1 MGTKGGAPQPCFCTT
16 PHHGGRSQSVPF
28 LGHILSNHRGL
39 MGSACA
45 ACTRCLLGQA
55 QPRLAWGECVSCLAC
70 NLSFFFQVDRKFMM
84 LFLRLRGLTLNIM
97 TANLQY

>member
-45 ACTRCLLGQA
+45 ACTGCLLGEA
-55 QPRLAWGECVSCLAC
+55 QPRLVWGECVSCLAC
-70 NLSFFFQVDRKFMM
+70 NLCFFQGSEVHIV
-84 LFLRLRGLTLNIM
+84 LLRLRGLILSIM
-97 TANLQY
+97 TANL